1 MGRIILFFICSV
13 FCVQASE
20 FSKWQRQESQ
30 RMSQDVETCLGILVK
45 EGKNDAEENLE
56 ETFFVQLLLGDFGNY
71 EQLLAQY
78 KVPPLSLY
86 IEKQNMHQSAAL
98 SYRFGRFAYTLGLKN
113 IAKAIF
119 EAVSDGERSEIDA
132 ALGILAAYD
141 EGDVTK
147 ALDYFDSVERY
158 SLCSA
163 AILRYISAPAE
174 EKEEYAQ
181 KIKEASYLSLYCF
194 DFDWFIANILDY
206 CKSFKEIESLLWRK
220 TKQGDHKAQMHLYGL
235 YAQNMVTFTKP
246 QVQYALLID
255 LALNKKMPEAQY
267 TLGRELALRNWS
279 STSLGLRAK
288 WDGAALVFRS
298 YQKVKQEWLD
308 FPLEK
313 LSDQERDDLEN
324 REITYNPYWVLG
336 PVL

>member
-1 MGRIILFFICSV
+1 M
-13 FCVQASE
+13 
-20 FSKWQRQESQ
+20 SK
-30 RMSQDVETCLGILVK
+30 DVETCLGMLVQG
-45 EGKNDAEENLE
+45 GKNEAEENLE
-56 ETFFVQLLLGDFGNY
+56 ETFFVRLLLGDFGNY
-71 EQLLAQY
+71 EQLVARY
-78 KVPPLSLY
+78 KVPPLSFYL
-86 IEKQNMHQSAAL
+86 EKQNMHKSAAL
-98 SYRFGRFAYTLGLKN
+98 SYRLGRFAYTFGLKN

-119 EAVSDGERSEIDA
+119 EAVSAGDRSEIDA

-158 SLCSA
+158 RLCST
-163 AILRYISAPAE
+163 AILRYISAPAS
-174 EKEEYAQ
+174 EKDEYAQ
-181 KIKEASYLSLYCF
+181 ALKDATYVSLYCF
-194 DFDWFIANILDY
+194 DFDWFITNILDH
-206 CKSFKEIESLLWRK
+206 CQSFKEIESLLWCK
-220 TKQGDHKAQMHLYGL
+220 TKEGDHKAQMHLYGL

-279 STSLGLRAK
+279 PTSLGLSAK
-288 WDGAALVFRS
+288 WDGAALIFRS

-308 FPLEK
+308 FPVEK
-313 LSDQERDDLEN
+313 LSDQECKDLGN
-324 REITYNPYWVLG
+324 REIKYNPYWVLG